1 MQYATAMR
9 GSAAPPQAAAEP
21 EPGPLRALPPRVSTS
36 RRLSRSRSGRSELH
50 HAGNA
55 PCWLW
60 WLTTMVRGGRTTKR
74 AAFSYRS
81 RPPATMLAAA
91 LMCVTGRA
99 LAACSAPPPVIVDI
113 PGVAYYTDARR
124 SARDQTL
131 FQLNREAL
139 EPLDRYLSRIARM
152 SDAFVQGDGETGRC
166 TLAWLTTWAKEGA
179 LLGEPTAGAQ
189 ARSQRR
195 WSGAAMTLSAL
206 KVWDAAS
213 KGDRAVLRPYVSR
226 LAQAVQRDATLDKL
240 RNNLLYW
247 AGLVYMATSWLTGDA
262 QLRDQAVAICRDAIA
277 SLTPAGSLPLED
289 LRGDRAIDYNGFALF
304 PLSVIATLN
313 GTHGPGC
320 SLAELRPLAAYVLAH
335 RDGTS
340 DPFLRW
346 APFMGMDVVLRPE
359 ALFYSYGGG
368 SLHLVAEKLAALARA
383 RSP

>member
-1 MQYATAMR
+1 M
-9 GSAAPPQAAAEP
+9 
-21 EPGPLRALPPRVSTS
+21 L
-36 RRLSRSRSGRSELH
+36 
-50 HAGNA
+50 
-55 PCWLW
+55 
-60 WLTTMVRGGRTTKR
+60 RGGSTPNRV
-74 AAFSYRS
+74 AYGYRS
-81 RPPATMLAAA
+81 RPARTMLAGA

-99 LAACSAPPPVIVDI
+99 FAACSAPPPVIVNI
-113 PGVAYYTDARR
+113 PGVAYYTDARH
-124 SARDQTL
+124 STRDQTL

-139 EPLDRYLSRIARM
+139 GPLDHYLARVARM
-152 SDAFVQGDGETGRC
+152 SDAFVQGDGEAGRC

-195 WSGAAMTLSAL
+195 WSAAAMTLSAL

-213 KGDRAVLRPYVSR
+213 EGDRAILRSYVSR
-226 LAQAVQRDATLDKL
+226 LAQAVQRDATADKL

-247 AGLVYMATSWLTGDA
+247 AGLVDIASAWLTGDT

-277 SLTPAGSLPLED
+277 SFTPAGSLPLED
-289 LRGDRAIDYNGFALF
+289 LRGARAIDYNGFALF

-313 GTHGPGC
+313 GTHASGC
-320 SLAELRPLAAYVLAH
+320 SAAELRPLAGYVLAH

-340 DPFLRW
+340 DQFLRW
-346 APFMGMDVVLRPE
+346 APFMGMDAALRPE

-368 SLHLVAEKLAALARA
+368 SLHLVAEKLAALALA

>member
-1 MQYATAMR
+1 
-9 GSAAPPQAAAEP
+9 
-21 EPGPLRALPPRVSTS
+21 
-36 RRLSRSRSGRSELH
+36 
-50 HAGNA
+50 
-55 PCWLW
+55 
-60 WLTTMVRGGRTTKR
+60 
-74 AAFSYRS
+74 
-81 RPPATMLAAA
+81 
-91 LMCVTGRA
+91 
-99 LAACSAPPPVIVDI
+99 VDI
-113 PGVAYYTDARR
+113 PGVAYYTDARH
-124 SARDQTL
+124 SVRDQTL

-139 EPLDRYLSRIARM
+139 RPLDRYLSRITRM
-152 SDAFVQGDGETGRC
+152 SDAFVQGDEEAGRC

-195 WSGAAMTLSAL
+195 WSGAGMTLSAL
-206 KVWDAAS
+206 MVLDAAS
-213 KGDRAVLRPYVSR
+213 EEDRAVLRPYVSR

-247 AGLVYMATSWLTGDA
+247 AGLVYMASSSLTGDA

-277 SLTPAGSLPLED
+277 SFTPAGSLPLED

-304 PLSVIATLN
+304 PLSVTATLN
-313 GTHGPGC
+313 GPHGKGC

-346 APFMGMDVVLRPE
+346 APFMGMDVALRPE

-368 SLHLVAEKLAALARA
+368 SLNLVAEKLAALARA